1 MAEPAASWRTL
12 RTFMKDQC
20 GVQLA
25 EDQHYLMEARLAPV
39 ARTLKYPS
47 VDEYVLAACRPGA
60 ARTVTSPLIDA
71 MTTHE
76 TYFFRDAGFW
86 KVFTDVVVPALA
98 ARGAPIRLWSA
109 ACSTGQE
116 PYTMAMLFEERFP
129 HLLERLSII
138 ATDVSEGVLETAK
151 KGIYTLFEVN
161 RGVSAPRLMKHFE
174 REGANFKIKEKLRR
188 MVTWVPQN
196 LVTGAAPATE
206 LDIVLVRNV
215 LIYFPEGPRTA
226 SISKIR
232 SSLRSGGYLGIGA
245 TELLGG
251 SQVSIAPGWYTFP

>member
-12 RTFMKDQC
+12 RSFMKEQC

-39 ARTLKYPS
+39 ARSLKYAS
-47 VDEYVLAACRPGA
+47 VDEYVLDACRPGA
-60 ARTVTSPLIDA
+60 ARTVISPLIDA

-86 KVFTDVVVPALA
+86 KTFTETVIPSLA
-98 ARGAPIRLWSA
+98 TRNAPIRIWSA

-116 PYTMAMLFEERFP
+116 PYTLAMIFEEKFP
-129 HLLERLSII
+129 QLIERVSIL

-151 KGIYTLFEVN
+151 HGTYTQFEVN

-174 REGANFKIKEKLRR
+174 REGASFRVKERLRK
-188 MVTWVPQN
+188 MVSWVPQN
-196 LVTGAAPATE
+196 LVVGAPPALD
-206 LDIVLVRNV
+206 LDIVMVRNV
-215 LIYFPEGPRTA
+215 LIYFPEAPRSA
-226 SISKIR
+226 AIAKIR
-232 SSLRSGGYLGIGA
+232 SAIRPGGYLGIGA

-251 SQVSIAPGWYTFP
+251 TQASIAPGWYAF